1 MIDLLP
7 PPFGDVTRRWTLL
20 PASQRDRH
28 ALRLLGVSFDETRID
43 RPDATT
49 ADQYRRLVAAAV
61 AEDAIAFAW
70 LATSHRPLLLAHGR
84 PLFEDDPSEWG
95 AVCLEALHLTLAG
108 VNPATGRWMRRRVAL
123 RLMSRMSDAV
133 GRHVRRRTI
142 ERATDPLIVSA
153 TDPPPV
159 QTDTHLELSIA
170 LDRVLGRLEPATRDA
185 FRALADE
192 RSLEEVARRHD
203 VPTSTLRQRV
213 VRARPR
219 LQEQLAGYQRTAG

>member
-7 PPFGDVTRRWTLL
+7 PPFGEVTRRWTLL
-20 PASQRDRH
+20 SPSQRDRH
-28 ALRLLGVSFDETRID
+28 ARRLLGVSFDEARIE
-43 RPDATT
+43 RPDAAT
-49 ADQYRRLVAAAV
+49 AHQYRRLVDAAV
-61 AEDAIAFAW
+61 AEDPIAFAW

-95 AVCLEALHLTLAG
+95 AVCLEALHLTLAS
-108 VNPATGRWMRRRVAL
+108 VNPAAGRWLRRRVAL
-123 RLMSRMSDAV
+123 RLLSRLSEAV
-133 GRHVRRRTI
+133 DRHVRRRTV

-153 TDPPPV
+153 TDPPAVEPEA
-159 QTDTHLELSIA
+159 HLELSIA
-170 LDRVLGRLEPATRDA
+170 LDRVLGRLEPATREA

-192 RSLEEVARRHD
+192 RSLEDVARRHD

-219 LQEQLAGYQRTAG
+219 LQAQLAGYQRTGC